1 MRLLN
6 LGVQDFLTM
15 EIMFSVPF
23 CVLYDEGRHQSQDR
37 AKPLLLFGALGVLK
51 MKDISQSTYLYVFF
65 MLCVLIYGRNQG
77 FQIHIKNLACNIGDD
92 VMILSS
98 SLW

>member
-1 MRLLN
+1 
-6 LGVQDFLTM
+6 M

-37 AKPLLLFGALGVLK
+37 AKPLPLFGALGILK

-65 MLCVLIYGRNQG
+65 MLCVLIYMWKKSGISNT
-77 FQIHIKNLACNIGDD
+77 H
-92 VMILSS
+92 
-98 SLW
+98 